1 MDWTA
6 GRNGAAGLRVMIANR
21 GISSPP
27 LIPLVS
33 AVKLPLHLLSQSAAA
48 LKCSHAASDIFYPFP
63 FKHDGKP
70 QSVLRPVVSQIRFL
84 VRLKCPNRRLL
95 ARLKG

>member
-6 GRNGAAGLRVMIANR
+6 GRNGAAGLCVMIANR

-33 AVKLPLHLLSQSAAA
+33 AVKLPLHLLSQSAT
-48 LKCSHAASDIFYPFP
+48 HAASNIFYLFAL
-63 FKHDGKP
+63 KHDEK
-70 QSVLRPVVSQIRFL
+70 
-84 VRLKCPNRRLL
+84 N
-95 ARLKG
+95 

>member
-6 GRNGAAGLRVMIANR
+6 GRNGAAGLCVMIANR
-21 GISSPP
+21 GISSLP

-48 LKCSHAASDIFYPFP
+48 LKCSHAASNICYLFLL
-63 FKHDGKP
+63 KHDGKP
-70 QSVLRPVVSQIRFL
+70 QSVYLQLSP
-84 VRLKCPNRRLL
+84 RLDF
-95 ARLKG
+95 